1 MNLHNLLASKFHHI
15 FNNDPLLATTSAPTT
30 IPTSSTVTPST
41 TEVPTTA
48 APSTTEVPTTAT
60 PSTTEVPTTAAP
72 TTTEVPTTDL
82 PPTSTVNPDC
92 KVDGYFPVLGDCNK
106 FYVCHNGLR
115 YDQVNSMPFLKFFW
129 LIFTHN
135 ILIFAALQ
143 WRSCFQSH

>member
-30 IPTSSTVTPST
+30 IPTSSTV
-41 TEVPTTA
+41 
-48 APSTTEVPTTAT
+48 T

-115 YDQVNSMPFLKFFW
+115 YDQVNSMPFLKFF
-129 LIFTHN
+129 
-135 ILIFAALQ
+135 
-143 WRSCFQSH
+143 